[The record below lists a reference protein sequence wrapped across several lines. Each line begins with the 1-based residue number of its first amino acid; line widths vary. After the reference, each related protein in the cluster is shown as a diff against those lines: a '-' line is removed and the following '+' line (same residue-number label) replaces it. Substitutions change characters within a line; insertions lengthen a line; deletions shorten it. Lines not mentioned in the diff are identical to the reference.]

1 MTKSIFKILTV
12 KYKRNKFDSTVYV
25 RKHLL
30 GIIIIFS
37 YLLWKKGWPFN
48 QRNIKTL
55 FPKDT

>member
-12 KYKRNKFDSTVYV
+12 KNKRNKFDSTV